1 MRVEATILV
10 LSVEL
15 NHQEPMLMSIS
26 KAAAAAHW
34 YTKVYLVR
42 VALTIFLDSS
52 R

>member
-1 MRVEATILV
+1 MGVEATILV

-15 NHQEPMLMSIS
+15 NHQEPTLMSIS
-26 KAAAAAHW
+26 KAATAAHW
-34 YTKVYLVR
+34 YTKVYLLR